1 MVYRVESELFVWDAT
16 INKINVIAMVTKEQ
30 VLEKL
35 SLVEDPEIAMNIV
48 DLGLVYDV
56 NLERKNNDK
65 EIVNIK
71 MTLTTPACPLLGHI
85 LAEVQD
91 KVKSIKNVEEVNVD
105 IVWDPPWNMDMM
117 SERAKLALGA
127 I

>member
-1 MVYRVESELFVWDAT
+1 MT
-16 INKINVIAMVTKEQ
+16 TKEE

-35 SLVEDPEIAMNIV
+35 SLVEDPEIGINIV
-48 DLGLVYDV
+48 DLGLVYEVTINARSDG
-56 NLERKNNDK
+56 K

-85 LAEVQD
+85 LAEIQE
-91 KVKSIKNVEEVNVD
+91 KVKTINNIEEVNTD
-105 IVWDPPWNMDMM
+105 IVWDPPWNPEMM
-117 SERAKLALGA
+117 SERAKLAFGA